1 MSKEDT
7 TMSDTEDAIVEGAT
21 GTKFPTKCY
30 FDTKY
35 FVNWLK
41 ISFHHIRTAVGVQ
54 RFGNSK

>member
-1 MSKEDT
+1 
-7 TMSDTEDAIVEGAT
+7 MSDTEDAIVEGAT